1 LEVVN
6 FYFVLYRSDLTSYEE
21 KNMNTHRIMVTGASG
36 YIGANIISKILKE
49 YDNVNVIAAVKNQ
62 EQAVQLQKLFNNHPR
77 LSFEFGEL
85 PNNVWNINDIDILIH
100 AAGILH
106 KKDPSKLFQINV
118 DGTRRLLEKA
128 KDAKVKRFIY
138 LSSQSIY
145 GTKGPSPW
153 HEEMPAQPEVLYAV
167 SKYAGELL
175 CFEEEFSTLQ
185 TIIFRL
191 ARVYGDGLL
200 THNNILPH
208 YYAKLVANKEPIP
221 IFLYNQNSVNY
232 IHISDVIEAISKVIS
247 TKNLPNKLLLNI
259 GGHRA
264 YTNLELGSICQEVAE
279 FCQCD
284 KPLLTFVKKQI
295 KSSQAFTMDI
305 QKAKRYLDWSPMT
318 TMKEGMIK
326 LINANSNHHGINNS
340 IKELSLS

>member
-1 LEVVN
+1 
-6 FYFVLYRSDLTSYEE
+6 
-21 KNMNTHRIMVTGASG
+21 MNTHRIMVTGATG
-36 YIGANIISKILKE
+36 YIGANIILRILKE
-49 YDNVNVIAAVKNQ
+49 YENVTVIAAVRNQ
-62 EQAVQLQKLFNNHPR
+62 EQANKLQNLFNNHPR

-85 PNNVWNINDIDILIH
+85 PDHVWKINDIDILIH
-100 AAGILH
+100 SAGILN
-106 KKDPSKLFQINV
+106 KKDSSKLFQINV

-128 KDAKVKRFIY
+128 KDAQVKRFIY

-145 GTKGPSPW
+145 GTRGPSPW
-153 HEEMPAQPEVLYAV
+153 HEEIPAQPEVLYAV

-175 CFEEEFSTLQ
+175 CHEEEFSTLQ
-185 TIIFRL
+185 TIILRL

-200 THNNILPH
+200 THNDILPH
-208 YYAKLVANKEPIP
+208 YYAKFVVNKEPIP

-232 IHISDVIEAISKVIS
+232 IHINDVMEAVSKVIS
-247 TKNLPNKLLLNI
+247 TKNLPHKLVLNI

-264 YTNLELGSICQEVAE
+264 YTNLELSSICQEVAE

-284 KPLLTFVKKQI
+284 KPLLTFVKKQS

-305 QKAKRYLDWSPMT
+305 KKAKKYLDWSPMT
-318 TMKEGMIK
+318 TMEEGMIK
-326 LINANSNHHGINNS
+326 LINSNSNHYGIHNS

>member
-1 LEVVN
+1 M
-6 FYFVLYRSDLTSYEE
+6 Y
-21 KNMNTHRIMVTGASG
+21 THRIMVTGATG
-36 YIGANIISKILKE
+36 YIGANIIAKVLNE
-49 YDNVNVIAAVKNQ
+49 YENVTVIAAVRDQ
-62 EQAVQLQKLFNNHPR
+62 EQANKLQKIFNNHPR

-85 PNNVWNINDIDILIH
+85 PNHVWKINDIDILIH
-100 AAGILH
+100 SAGILN

-138 LSSQSIY
+138 LSSQSVY
-145 GTKGPSPW
+145 GTRGPSPW
-153 HEEMPAQPEVLYAV
+153 LEKMPAQPEVLYAV

-175 CFEEEFSTLQ
+175 CLEEEFCTLQ
-185 TIIFRL
+185 TITFRL
-191 ARVYGDGLL
+191 ARVYGDGVLA
-200 THNNILPH
+200 HNNILPH

-232 IHISDVIEAISKVIS
+232 IHISDVMEAVSKVIS
-247 TKNLPNKLLLNI
+247 TKDLPNKLLLNI

-264 YTNLELGSICQEVAE
+264 YTNVELGSICQEVAE
-279 FCQCD
+279 FCQCA
-284 KPLLTFVKKQI
+284 KPVLTFVKKQI

-305 QKAKRYLDWSPMT
+305 KKAKTYLDWSPTMT
-318 TMKEGMIK
+318 MEEGMIK
-326 LINANSNHHGINNS
+326 LINTNANQQGIYKS